1 MTTKKTNLLL
11 IKKYRIKVNFSYQI
25 ATYFTYL
32 FYLDFFL
39 ISVFLNKSK
48 AIKLQFDDQTRK
60 VENVHYFNPL

>member
-11 IKKYRIKVNFSYQI
+11 IKKYRIKVNF
-25 ATYFTYL
+25 FLLNRHLFYL
-32 FYLDFFL
+32 FFYLDFFL
-39 ISVFLNKSK
+39 ISFFLNKSK